1 EKQKAYNAALAE
13 QKDARSGYL
22 PKVIFTGDI
31 GYKHYRD
38 SGTGYE
44 SENDGFYDARVTVS
58 QLLYDWDKTSSFVAA
73 RKNHMLAAL
82 YAYINEA
89 SQVSFDT
96 IVAYLNVLKYQELRE
111 LAMQNVVTH
120 ENLLENIRM
129 QVERGKKGRS
139 ELERINGRMASAQS
153 RLLLSRN
160 DYKKAV
166 YTLHKLLGRFT
177 PVNEMTMPQLDTGE
191 LPGSLREALDLQVR
205 FNPQLREIFYST
217 ARKRYEYQSKKSE
230 HLGRLSLE
238 GSANIENEFDDSDQ
252 YETDARIAL
261 RYRLPLFDSG
271 LSHQVRAASSQV
283 HRQQQE
289 GYRLRRTLLHDIQL
303 TWAAHKMLEEQIAV
317 LKKNLYFTRR
327 SLESYKEE
335 FVLGRRSLIN
345 ILDAQNEHQHV
356 NEQLV
361 DAIYSREMEK
371 YRILLAEGV
380 LLSKLGL
387 LNPLAQRMI
396 NEDDNYVPFSNDDL
410 PLNHDFDQDGVAD
423 DRDVSV
429 NNLKDTRVNELG
441 IDQGYDSSYIFAT
454 VVGNAKE
461 AENVIGRKDSLAKKP
476 MRLNTTTVFDFNAFL
491 PGGAALTDTM
501 SQKMMKQLV
510 KQARSYSVQTP
521 LYIRVSTNEYDD
533 ANENYNL
540 SIQRAYTLKRI
551 LLHHKLDDKGVFVF
565 ADTNAPKGRNILRM
579 KFTDKLAEYR
589 NQYQTYSVT
598 DQIFARRANRI
609 ANVQK
614 LDEIIAGIS
623 QHPGKV
629 DIILYSN
636 EHSSKEANRQLDLKR
651 SFLLADY
658 LAGKGI
664 GADKVTVFSWG
675 SFAEDPLE
683 PVSRQGRQLLQ
694 YVLRKPDNR

>member
-1 EKQKAYNAALAE
+1 
-13 QKDARSGYL
+13 
-22 PKVIFTGDI
+22 
-31 GYKHYRD
+31 
-38 SGTGYE
+38 
-44 SENDGFYDARVTVS
+44 
-58 QLLYDWDKTSSFVAA
+58 
-73 RKNHMLAAL
+73 
-82 YAYINEA
+82 
-89 SQVSFDT
+89 
-96 IVAYLNVLKYQELRE
+96 
-111 LAMQNVVTH
+111 MQNVVTH

-139 ELERINGRMASAQS
+139 ELERINGRMAAAQS

-166 YTLHKLLGRFT
+166 YELHKLLGRFT
-177 PVNEMTMPQLDTGE
+177 SVNEMTMPQLDTSE
-191 LPGSLREALDLQVR
+191 LPGSLREALDLQVK
-205 FNPQLREIFYST
+205 FNPQLRETFYST
-217 ARKRYEYQSKKSE
+217 AQKRYEYLSKKSE
-230 HLGRLSLE
+230 RFGRLSLE

-261 RYRLPLFDSG
+261 RYHLPLFDSG
-271 LSHQVRAASSQV
+271 LSHQARAASSQV

-289 GYRLRRTLLHDIQL
+289 SYRLRRTLLNDIQL
-303 TWAAHKMLEEQIAV
+303 TWAAHKMLDEQIAV

-396 NEDDNYVPFSNDDL
+396 DEDHHYVPFSDDDL

-429 NNLKDTRVNELG
+429 NNPKGTQVNELG
-441 IDQGYDSSYIFAT
+441 IDQNYDSGYLFAT
-454 VVGNAKE
+454 AVGSVEVEE
-461 AENVIGRKDSLAKKP
+461 AENVIGRKDSLVKKP
-476 MRLNTTTVFDFNAFL
+476 MRLNVTTKFDFNAFL
-491 PGGAALTDTM
+491 PGGAALTNTM

-521 LYIRVSTNEYDD
+521 LYITVSTNEYDNAD
-533 ANENYNL
+533 KNYRL
-540 SIQRAYTLKRI
+540 SIERAYALKRI
-551 LLHHKLDDKGVFVF
+551 LLQHKIDDKGVFVF
-565 ADTNAPKGRNILRM
+565 ADTNAPKGRNILRL
-579 KFTDKLAEYR
+579 KFTDQITEYQH
-589 NQYQTYSVT
+589 QYQTHSVT
-598 DQIFARRANRI
+598 DQIFASKANRI
-609 ANVQK
+609 ANVQR
-614 LDEIIAGIS
+614 LDEIIDTIR

-629 DIILYSN
+629 DIVLYSN
-636 EHSSKEANRQLDLKR
+636 ELPNREDNRQLDLKR
-651 SFLLADY
+651 SFLLAKY
-658 LAGKGI
+658 LAEKGLKAGKVAI
-664 GADKVTVFSWG
+664 FSWG
-675 SFAEDPLE
+675 SFAEDPLVPE
-683 PVSRQGRQLLQ
+683 VRHARQLMQ
-694 YVLRKPDNR
+694 YVLRKPKNR